1 MGKTLNVENGRFD
14 LSVVDV
20 KIYLLVRVNICIG
33 TCTFISLAD
42 VNIFKCFECRKNLSD
57 HTGLNKQG
65 FVAVSRFH
73 RDLSPGIRVA

>member
-33 TCTFISLAD
+33 TCTFISLAV

-57 HTGLNKQG
+57 HTGLDKQW
-65 FVAVSRFH
+65 FVAASRSNI
-73 RDLSPGIRVA
+73 DLSSGMRVT